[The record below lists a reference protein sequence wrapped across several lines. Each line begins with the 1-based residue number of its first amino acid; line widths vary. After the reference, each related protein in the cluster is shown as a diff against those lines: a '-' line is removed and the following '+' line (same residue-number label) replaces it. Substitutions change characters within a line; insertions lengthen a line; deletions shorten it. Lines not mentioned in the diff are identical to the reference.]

1 LCCHFSFEIQEFI
14 KIEKKKKLQIN
25 QQTKQYKL
33 YDIDSEDKKPTP
45 MSLPNQKPKTWKKDL
60 IEI

>member
-1 LCCHFSFEIQEFI
+1 MQEFI

-33 YDIDSEDKKPTP
+33 YDIGSEDNNPTP